1 MKFSKTLMMTAA
13 AAILS
18 TGAMAQSVTTN
29 NTTGINTPAGN
40 VGVDT
45 STTMS
50 PSTENATEAD
60 INASSE
66 SSTST
71 EASVDRVAN
80 LDSGT
85 IEEIQN
91 NLKEEGHTVSVD
103 GVWGPNTAAAI
114 RAFQQSK
121 DLPVTGQIDTQTL
134 AALDIKR

>member
-18 TGAMAQSVTTN
+18 TGAMAQSVTTGD
-29 NTTGINTPAGN
+29 TTGVNTPTGS

-60 INASSE
+60 INASAE
-66 SSTST
+66 TNAG
-71 EASVDRVAN
+71 ASADRVAN
-80 LDSGT
+80 LDAST
-85 IEEIQN
+85 IESVQSS
-91 NLKEEGHTVSVD
+91 LKDEGHNVSVD
-103 GVWGPNTAAAI
+103 GVWGPRTAAAL
-114 RAFQQSK
+114 REFQQSK

-134 AALDIKR
+134 AALDIQR